1 MYHFLRSLRRNQPHG
16 EKFVYHSAHTDALA
30 WLCESVTGKR
40 YPSVLSERL
49 WARIGALDNALIG
62 VDRGG
67 FSFAN
72 GAVNC
77 TPRDLARIGRMMLN
91 GGSLDGEQIVSQA
104 FVAATLAC
112 GDRKKGKDARWG
124 NRFPSGSYRNQWWST
139 GNRRRNV
146 YALGIHGQYIWLD
159 PPSDTVIVKFSSQP
173 DPLDGLLSAA
183 ETSLFVDIAR
193 AAAK

>member
-40 YPSVLSERL
+40 YASVLSERL
-49 WARIGALDNALIG
+49 WSRIGALDNARIG

-67 FSFAN
+67 FPFAN

-91 GGSLDGEQIVSQA
+91 GGSLEGERIVSEE
-104 FVAATLAC
+104 FVAATLAG
-112 GDRKKGKDARWG
+112 GDRTKGKEARWVK
-124 NRFPSGSYRNQWWST
+124 RFPSGSYRNQWWSA
-139 GNRRRNV
+139 GNHRRNV
-146 YALGIHGQYIWLD
+146 YAVGIHGQYIWLD

-173 DPLDGLLSAA
+173 DPLDGLLSIA
-183 ETSLFVDIAR
+183 ETSLFLDVSRAR
-193 AAAK
+193 AE